1 MTFKTAIAAATL
13 ALFAAGAG
21 AATVPGATPAAGTTN
36 VTWVSGSF
44 NDAVLGT
51 FTFLG
56 ASNFSGNV
64 GYLSTFTGIFGGQT
78 QQFDLPSVNFTK
90 VSLYSNGT
98 EKASTVT
105 NSFNFA
111 NLAAGSYLLKVS
123 GNVQGVGFGGA
134 PAVGGALAQYQVTAV
149 PEPETYA
156 MLLAG
161 LGVMGAI
168 ARRRSKTAA

>member
-1 MTFKTAIAAATL
+1 MKFKTAIAAATL

-21 AATVPGATPAAGTTN
+21 AATIPGATPVAGTTN
-36 VTWVSGSF
+36 VTWVAGSF
-44 NDAVLGT
+44 TDTVLGS
-51 FTFLG
+51 FSFLG

-64 GYLSTFTGIFGGQT
+64 GSLSTFTAIFNGQT
-78 QQFDLPSVNFTK
+78 QQFNLPSINFTK
-90 VSLYSNGT
+90 VSLYSGDT
-98 EKASTVT
+98 EKASSSTS
-105 NSFNFA
+105 SFSFA
-111 NLAAGSYLLKVS
+111 NLAGGNYTLKVT
-123 GNVQGVGFGGA
+123 GNVQGVGFGGT
-134 PAVGGALAQYQVTAV
+134 PAIGGALAQYQVTPV